1 MKKIFSS
8 SFNYNTL
15 NIWLLVFRVAVGC
28 FMLTHGLPKLSKL
41 MAGGEIQFAN
51 IFGLGAGVS
60 LALTVF
66 AEAIC
71 SFLLI
76 LGLATRL
83 ATIPLIITMAVA
95 AFMVH
100 ADDPFGKKEMALLYL
115 LVYITF
121 AILGPG
127 KYSLD
132 HLISRNKSSL

>member
-1 MKKIFSS
+1 
-8 SFNYNTL
+8 
-15 NIWLLVFRVAVGC
+15 
-28 FMLTHGLPKLSKL
+28 MLTHGLPKLSKL
-41 MAGGEIQFAN
+41 MAGGEIQFADP
-51 IFGLGAGVS
+51 FSLGPTAS
-60 LALTVF
+60 LLLTVF

-95 AFMVH
+95 AFIAH
-100 ADDPFGKKEMALLYL
+100 SDDPFGKKEMALVYL
-115 LVYITF
+115 LVFVTI

-132 HLISRNKSSL
+132 AVFGRPRRR